1 MPYVTTATSWY
12 AVDAAFTEAD
22 LAPGETLV
30 GEITSEIIANIEL
43 GSLPERIAS
52 RRFDAETRGMA
63 INGMSVYTD
72 RTTQMK
78 LTAASVRAARDPAYT
93 VDWKLT
99 NNTFVTLNAEQ
110 LIAIGDAVGDYV
122 QACYTRESVLL
133 IAVADGTYTDAM
145 LQEGWPT

>member
-1 MPYVTTATSWY
+1 MSIDWSQLNTSANKLAAATAGTK
-12 AVDAAFTEAD
+12 AA
-22 LAPGETLV
+22 
-30 GEITSEIIANIEL
+30 
-43 GSLPERIAS
+43 IAS
-52 RRFDAETRGMA
+52 RRFDAETRGMT
-63 INGMSVYTD
+63 ISGMSVYTD

-78 LTAASVRAARDPAYT
+78 LTAASVRADRDPAYT

-133 IAVADGTYTDAM
+133 TALAGGTYTDAM
-145 LQEGWPT
+145 LQEGWPV